1 MTKTLLFSNLLKL
14 FNEIKEDLV
23 ELIVWR
29 DEMFYP
35 FFQLG
40 QEDFLIYVM
49 NEKFPKW
56 LMPVHNFTMLF

>member
-1 MTKTLLFSNLLKL
+1 MTKTLLFCNLLKL
-14 FNEIKEDLV
+14 FHDIKEDSV

-56 LMPVHNFTMLF
+56 LMHVHNFTMLF

>member
-14 FNEIKEDLV
+14 FNEIKEDSV

-49 NEKFPKW
+49 NEKFPK
-56 LMPVHNFTMLF
+56 